1 MADYKIKRT
10 GEMLSLKDIMKSHI
24 DGNVAENARFE
35 STDGK
40 FTISNSYSLGLTY
53 IKNDDKS
60 NPRKIYLK
68 PSTEYVTLSK
78 LTFEK
83 VFVNWH

>member
-10 GEMLSLKDIMKSHI
+10 GEMLSLKDIMKAHI
-24 DGNVAENARFE
+24 DGNVAENAQFE

-40 FTISNSYSLGLTY
+40 FTIIHTSSQGLIY
-53 IKNDDKS
+53 IKNDGNS
-60 NPRKIYLK
+60 NPRNIYLK
-68 PSTEYVTLSK
+68 PAAEYVTLSK

-83 VFVNWH
+83 VFVDFD